1 MSALSFCQP
10 GSLYLWEEK
19 PSISEYQFQMKGSL
33 MILDYCSYI
42 VSTQVPLC
50 LIDGIYLCC
59 KCRELDGLLVEQ
71 CTVDTDTS
79 TGQSVPAVLGN

>member
-50 LIDGIYLCC
+50 LISALTAYICAVNVGSW
-59 KCRELDGLLVEQ
+59 
-71 CTVDTDTS
+71 TDFLWSSALWT
-79 TGQSVPAVLGN
+79 QILPLGRVYQLS